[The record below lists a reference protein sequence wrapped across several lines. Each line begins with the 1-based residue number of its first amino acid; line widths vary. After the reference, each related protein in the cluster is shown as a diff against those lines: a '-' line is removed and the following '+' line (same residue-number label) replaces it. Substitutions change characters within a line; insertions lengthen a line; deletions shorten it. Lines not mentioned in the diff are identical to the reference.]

1 MRNIITATTAVIGV
15 GVLSLS
21 WSAKVHAGCG
31 SIDQQASPPLQR
43 QPQFIEGQARLIS
56 TAFYRTS
63 EESYDGECFQKAP
76 TVGLWKFTMVSEGS
90 TGMGAPPDGI
100 DIDFGLSAWHSD
112 GTELMNSGAHAPIT
126 SNFCM
131 GTWERTGRDTY
142 VLNHYALVWDSA
154 GTSYVGPANIRE
166 SVTVANSGNS
176 YQGTFTIQQYS
187 TDGTTAIG
195 PHVAGTLTATR
206 ITAN

>member
-1 MRNIITATTAVIGV
+1 MKNVVIATTAVIGV
-15 GVLSLS
+15 GVLSASLS
-21 WSAKVHAGCG
+21 APVIAGCG
-31 SIDQQASPPLQR
+31 SIDPQATPPARQQPHLR
-43 QPQFIEGQARLIS
+43 EGQGRLIS
-56 TAFYRTS
+56 TAFYQVWDEPS
-63 EESYDGECFQKAP
+63 DDEWIQKAP
-76 TVGLWKFTMVSEGS
+76 IVGLWKFSMVSEGS
-90 TGMGAPPDGI
+90 TGMGAPPNGI
-100 DIDFGLSAWHSD
+100 EIDFGLSAWHSD

-131 GTWERTGRDTY
+131 GAWERTGRHTY

-166 SVTVANSGNS
+166 SVTVADSGNS